1 MTLRFLIIA
10 FHFTRLAKYMLSCWR
25 RLTKINSVVKLNC
38 KVIISH
44 SRSSHL
50 NSIGYLLL
58 FVRLKWPCCYAVC
71 CRVRS
76 QCSELFIC
84 KTWKN
89 PTHKT
94 MGKITDPSNFLLS
107 TSEVKPNQY
116 RTIDF
121 SREEADASQWTKGK
135 LTVRSTH
142 VMNNYWAIISR

>member
-1 MTLRFLIIA
+1 MGQTNKKEIKEILQCHVTLRFLIIA
-10 FHFTRLAKYMLSCWR
+10 FHFEKVGEIYVLSWW

-58 FVRLKWPCCYAVC
+58 FVRLKWPCCC
-71 CRVRS
+71 LPGQIRS

-94 MGKITDPSNFLLS
+94 MGKITDPSNFLLN
-107 TSEVKPNQY
+107 TSEAKPNQY
-116 RTIDF
+116 CTIDF
-121 SREEADASQWTKGK
+121 SETKRMH
-135 LTVRSTH
+135 RSGQRG
-142 VMNNYWAIISR
+142 N